1 MPNSAPAP
9 ASAYPAGGPWIR
21 ASAAQSPCR
30 GALELR
36 KPEASASSHSST
48 GIREKAPD
56 SRSSCPSPRQD
67 ALPPLRDSQ
76 AAPPR
81 SDKPCA
87 HPASGIRPPAGALRS
102 EEHTSELQSRGHLV
116 CRLLLEKKK
125 QNTSTAQH
133 QPISN

>member
-87 HPASGIRPPAGALRS
+87 HPASGIRPPAGALGASPWTAFRARRS
-102 EEHTSELQSRGHLV
+102 EEHTSELQSHSDLV

-125 QNTSTAQH
+125 
-133 QPISN
+133 

>member
-1 MPNSAPAP
+1 INVLFFFFS
-9 ASAYPAGGPWIR
+9 SRRRHTRSDRDWSSDVCSSDLKEIAGGPWIR

-87 HPASGIRPPAGALRS
+87 HPASGIRPPAGALGASPWTAFRAR
-102 EEHTSELQSRGHLV
+102 EYQSPR
-116 CRLLLEKKK
+116 
-125 QNTSTAQH
+125 
-133 QPISN
+133 